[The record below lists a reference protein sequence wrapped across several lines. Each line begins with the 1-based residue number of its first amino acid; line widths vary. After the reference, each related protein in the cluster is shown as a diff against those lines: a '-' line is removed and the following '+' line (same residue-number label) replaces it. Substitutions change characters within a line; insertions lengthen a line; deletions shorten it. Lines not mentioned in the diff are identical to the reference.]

1 MNDLR
6 LMSRHLLPAW
16 LTLFGCCCVV
26 RADEPVVLSGAAAG
40 TEAGTEAYF
49 EQHIRPVLAAVC
61 FRCHGGERVS
71 GGLRVDSKAALLT
84 GGDSGPA
91 IDLTRPDASLLL
103 QVIARGPDVSAMPP
117 AADAALS
124 EQQVR
129 NFREWIV
136 AGAFWPEQA
145 GAFEVQRHWAFQ
157 PLAAV
162 SIPETAGDVWVRTPV
177 DAFVLSRMRQAGVE
191 PVAAADRQTLIRRVT
206 FDLTGLPPTPA
217 EVAEF
222 IGDDSADAF
231 AKVVD
236 RLLASPA
243 YGEKWGRHWLDVV
256 RYADTAGETADYPVP
271 SAWRY
276 RNYVIDAFNRD
287 LPYDQFVREQV
298 AGDLLAAGQPDER
311 FADRTIA
318 TGFLAISRRF
328 GFDSENYQHLTIQD
342 TIDTLG
348 QTFLGLS
355 VGCARCHDHKFDPI
369 STQDYYALYGI
380 FESSRYPFPG
390 SEQKQRVRA
399 LAPLLPAAEAA
410 AAWESSRQRA
420 EQITARLT
428 QLQQSVPA
436 AVLRLTTDLDGDFEL
451 QAPAAGGSY
460 GVLVPPWRYTGNVSV
475 TAAAQSPFHNVY
487 PGGSRGTAAAEGQA
501 PWRIWQALHLTNDST
516 EKAPGGAADADL
528 SKPVCL
534 NADLRI
540 GPVSAG
546 SSNTAPH
553 RLTLLSADRRQSLTL
568 LFHAGQIVQ
577 AGTNP
582 AVQLGRY
589 QPGEWFN
596 LQLSLQPLSGDIRVL
611 CGTPES
617 VAESAASTVPWSS
630 VPELLE
636 LAGEGSE
643 TRVSAAFEVDQI
655 AVGRTPFAAVS
666 REFPLPKVTPSEG
679 SLAAAAQELEQLIGI
694 DGDLEL
700 QPPGG
705 VPVAPWNP
713 GPNSVVRLRA
723 ESQSPFTTDYPR
735 GEQGFF
741 LPGRREYDG
750 FGLTIRQ
757 LPMSADGRILAGF
770 DFRVQAET
778 PEATGSWRYYLGH
791 GPGSSAA
798 VELFFTVERL
808 YCRVGDQLQAVAE
821 LRPGQW
827 QQLRLVLD
835 TRRRQFTGS
844 LACGAVRQEFAGEL
858 AGGWDGRIDYSFI
871 DSYGHL
877 PGLRPAL
884 DADNFVLRSPAAA
897 AADSADSPA
906 VAVASVAAR
915 RERIERLRQLQRDQQ
930 SEVAALQAEL
940 QRLLQEGPLPLAFA
954 MSEGTPEDACVQ
966 VRGEPLQRGETV
978 PRGFLKILGE
988 AVPAAPLR
996 GSGRLELASWLVR
1009 PNNPLTARVLVNRVW
1024 QQHFGRGL
1032 VGTPNDFGVRGLP
1045 PTHPELLDWLS
1056 GEFMKQGWSLKTLHR
1071 LILNSAVWQQAVV
1084 EDAALGAEGL
1094 LRGFSRRRLSAEE
1107 IRDAILAVT
1116 GELDRSPGMG
1126 HPFPASF
1133 GWGFSQHAPF
1143 SEVYEHTRR
1152 SVYLM
1157 TPRLKRHPFLALFDG
1172 ADPNASTAVRL
1183 GTTVP
1188 TQALFFLNDPLVH
1201 QSAQRWSD
1209 GLLQAVAADRECL
1222 TLAWQQALQR
1232 DPDAEE
1238 VAEAMAFLE
1247 AWRGELPAGTEAAVA
1262 RSQAFAALLRTLLGS
1277 NEFLH
1282 VE

>member
-1 MNDLR
+1 
-6 LMSRHLLPAW
+6 
-16 LTLFGCCCVV
+16 
-26 RADEPVVLSGAAAG
+26 
-40 TEAGTEAYF
+40 
-49 EQHIRPVLAAVC
+49 
-61 FRCHGGERVS
+61 
-71 GGLRVDSKAALLT
+71 
-84 GGDSGPA
+84 
-91 IDLTRPDASLLL
+91 
-103 QVIARGPDVSAMPP
+103 
-117 AADAALS
+117 
-124 EQQVR
+124 
-129 NFREWIV
+129 
-136 AGAFWPEQA
+136 
-145 GAFEVQRHWAFQ
+145 
-157 PLAAV
+157 
-162 SIPETAGDVWVRTPV
+162 
-177 DAFVLSRMRQAGVE
+177 
-191 PVAAADRQTLIRRVT
+191 
-206 FDLTGLPPTPA
+206 
-217 EVAEF
+217 
-222 IGDDSADAF
+222 
-231 AKVVD
+231 
-236 RLLASPA
+236 
-243 YGEKWGRHWLDVV
+243 
-256 RYADTAGETADYPVP
+256 
-271 SAWRY
+271 
-276 RNYVIDAFNRD
+276 
-287 LPYDQFVREQV
+287 
-298 AGDLLAAGQPDER
+298 
-311 FADRTIA
+311 
-318 TGFLAISRRF
+318 
-328 GFDSENYQHLTIQD
+328 
-342 TIDTLG
+342 
-348 QTFLGLS
+348 
-355 VGCARCHDHKFDPI
+355 
-369 STQDYYALYGI
+369 
-380 FESSRYPFPG
+380 
-390 SEQKQRVRA
+390 
-399 LAPLLPAAEAA
+399 LPAAEAA
-410 AAWESSRQRA
+410 AAWEASRQRA
-420 EQITARLT
+420 EQIAARLS
-428 QLQQSVPA
+428 QLQQPVPA

-501 PWRIWQALHLTNDST
+501 PWRIWQALHLTGEAT
-516 EKAPGGAADADL
+516 EKAPDGATDADL
-528 SKPVCL
+528 SRPVCV

-568 LFHAGQIVQ
+568 LFHAGQILQ

-596 LQLSLQPLSGDIRVL
+596 LQLSLQPVSGDIRVV

-617 VAESAASTVPWSS
+617 VAECSSSTAPWSS

-636 LAGEGSE
+636 FAGEGSE
-643 TRVSAAFEVDQI
+643 TLFAPAFEVDQI
-655 AVGRTPFAAVS
+655 AVRRTPFPPVS
-666 REFPLPKVTPSEG
+666 REFPVPKPTPAEG
-679 SLAAAAQELEQLIGI
+679 SMAAAVQELEQLIGI

-705 VPVAPWNP
+705 VPTAPWNP

-723 ESQSPFTTDYPR
+723 ESQSPFTADYAR

-750 FGLTIRQ
+750 FGVTIRR
-757 LPMSADGRILAGF
+757 LPIAADGRLRAGF

-778 PEATGSWRYYLGH
+778 PEAGGSWRYYLGH
-791 GPGSSAA
+791 GPGNSAA
-798 VELFFTVERL
+798 VELFFTADRVF
-808 YCRVGDQLQAVAE
+808 CRVADQLQSVAE
-821 LRPGQW
+821 LRPGEW
-827 QQLRLVLD
+827 QQLRLILD
-835 TRRRQFTGS
+835 TRSRQFTGTIEGGG
-844 LACGAVRQEFAGEL
+844 LRQEFVGGL
-858 AGGWDGRIDYSFI
+858 SNGWDGSIDYSFI

-877 PGLRPAL
+877 PGLRPTL
-884 DADNFVLRSPAAA
+884 DADNFVLSEPPGASP
-897 AADSADSPA
+897 DGPGPGL
-906 VAVASVAAR
+906 ASVSER

-930 SEVAALQAEL
+930 SEVTVLQAEL
-940 QRLLQEGPLPLAFA
+940 QQLLQEGPLPLAFA

-966 VRGEPLQRGETV
+966 LRGEPLQRGETV

-988 AVPAAPLR
+988 AEPAEPLR

-1009 PNNPLTARVLVNRVW
+1009 ANNPLTARVLVNRVW

-1056 GEFMKQGWSLKTLHR
+1056 LEFMKQGWSLKALHR

-1084 EDAALGAEGL
+1084 EDAALVDEGL

-1116 GELDRSPGMG
+1116 GELDRSPGTG

-1143 SEVYEHTRR
+1143 SDVYEHTRR

-1188 TQALFFLNDPLVH
+1188 TQALFFLNDPQVH

-1209 GLLQAVAADRECL
+1209 TLQQTAVADREYL

-1232 DPDAEE
+1232 DPDAAE
-1238 VAEAMAFLE
+1238 VAEAIAFLE
-1247 AWRGELPAGTEAAVA
+1247 AWRGQLPAGTEAAAA
-1262 RSQAFAALLRTLLGS
+1262 RSQALAALLRTLLGS